1 MCISNAIL
9 ILIIITISYLFYQ
22 LICIHDFIFVHCS
35 TDNEMTG
42 YASGAF
48 DELAIW
54 TRRLSDK
61 DKELFLGGY
70 SKFVIV
76 YKKS

>member
-1 MCISNAIL
+1 MDYMVYIL
-9 ILIIITISYLFYQ
+9 SIDLF
-22 LICIHDFIFVHCS
+22 HDFVFVNCS
-35 TDNEMTG
+35 TNNEMTG

-54 TRRLSDK
+54 TRRLSDE

-70 SKFVIV
+70 SKFVIIH
-76 YKKS
+76 KNNGLR

>member
-1 MCISNAIL
+1 
-9 ILIIITISYLFYQ
+9 
-22 LICIHDFIFVHCS
+22 
-35 TDNEMTG
+35 MTG

-70 SKFVIV
+70 SKFAIA
-76 YKKS
+76 YKNHNLR